1 MNIKVIKVGMLE
13 TNCYILENDEECL
26 IIDPGDDVDKICDN
40 ISKKVVG
47 VLLTH
52 RHFDHVGALE
62 GILNIYK
69 VPVYNKSNLDEGDI
83 FIGSFKFS
91 VNYNPGHTMD
101 SISFIFD
108 DIMFSG
114 DFVFEGCIGRWDLGG
129 DFSLMQSSIKFLLK
143 SNINYKIYPGHG
155 NITTLEKE
163 RDIRIFYSLYRRRNK
178 QGGLILLVLLL

>member
-1 MNIKVIKVGMLE
+1 MNIKVVKVGMFE

-26 IIDPGDDVDKICDN
+26 IIDPGDDVDKIIN
-40 ISKKVVG
+40 SISKKVVG

-52 RHFDHVGALE
+52 RHFDHVGALNDIVKKYNMSVYDKNNLKE
-62 GILNIYK
+62 GNVNIGKFNFK
-69 VPVYNKSNLDEGDI
+69 VMH
-83 FIGSFKFS
+83 
-91 VNYNPGHTMD
+91 NPGHTLD

-108 DIMFSG
+108 DIMFCG

-155 NITTLEKE
+155 NTTTLEKE
-163 RDIRIFYSLYRRRNK
+163 RDMLESYIK
-178 QGGLILLVLLL
+178 